1 MADYDRLILPFH
13 VPGLSDAV
21 GPNPLVTSFPAADTF
36 TIAAFKMP
44 GKWTLLDAP
53 KVFGWEIR
61 QGFGLSGAVVVP
73 RGDPLVI
80 AKFRG
85 EMWEPADY
93 ALYKEIRRA
102 ILVKPVFSLGGAL
115 LTAAMG
121 ISHPE
126 LNALGVKSVVMW
138 EIRPTIQEDTGL
150 WVAHVDFL
158 QYRPPVRA
166 EKQPKVEIPAIAP
179 PNPTPKNAL
188 ELEQDKLSA
197 GIVAQ
202 KAANARK

>member
-1 MADYDRLILPFH
+1 MGDRLVLPFH
-13 VPGLSDAV
+13 VPGLSDAA
-21 GPNPLVTSFPAADTF
+21 GPNPLVTSFPAVDTF
-36 TIAAFKMP
+36 TIASFKMP

-53 KVFGWEIR
+53 KVFAWPVYAGY
-61 QGFGLSGAVVVP
+61 GLAGAVLGP
-73 RGDPLVI
+73 PGEPLIV

-115 LTAAMG
+115 LSAALG

-126 LNALGVKSVVMW
+126 LNALGVKSVVMA

-158 QYRPPVRA
+158 QYRPPLPALPR
-166 EKQPKVEIPAIAP
+166 PKVEIPPIAP

-188 ELEQDKLSA
+188 EIEADKLNA
-197 GIVAQ
+197 QILAQ
-202 KAANARK
+202 KAALAK